1 MVCQKLSYFD
11 ALSLDISGG
20 GEAVSSDL
28 CDSSNVTVLGF
39 LSGPIPMSSTV
50 ASPKAISSSP
60 EFCFVWLPSMSKIL
74 FPTFSPLGSNEIWE
88 VGEKELRLSH
98 TDTPIDVF
106 VLLSLPFSSWVVQ
119 ILNQPNT
126 SSHLRK
132 IQGIFLPQPIGPL
145 FYGIIIVSIF
155 I

>member
-1 MVCQKLSYFD
+1 MVCQKRSYFD

-60 EFCFVWLPSMSKIL
+60 EFCFVWLPSISKIL
-74 FPTFSPLGSNEIWE
+74 FPTFSPLGSDEIWE
-88 VGEKELRLSH
+88 IGEKEPCLSH
-98 TDTPIDVF
+98 TDTPIDGVCF
-106 VLLSLPFSSWVVQ
+106 ALPPFFILGSS
-119 ILNQPNT
+119 NFE
-126 SSHLRK
+126 SAKYMSK
-132 IQGIFLPQPIGPL
+132 FLAYPIE
-145 FYGIIIVSIF
+145 
-155 I
+155 